1 MTTVPRNQAPGKT
14 VLPPDD
20 LDELLDLTRFLEQHE
35 EPAILLGPDGEQV
48 PLPLEIYRTLIDVVD
63 AMRHR
68 RAVMIAPVG
77 KVLTTQGAAD
87 LLGISRPTL
96 IRLLDE
102 GKIPFECPSGGRHRR
117 LRIEDVLNYQRRQAV
132 VRSET
137 LEELVD
143 DAEELGLYDLSPDS
157 LKGALEAARKGR
169 GRQ

>member
-35 EPAILLGPDGEQV
+35 EPPILLGPDGEQV

-77 KVLTTQGAAD
+77 KVLTTQG
-87 LLGISRPTL
+87 
-96 IRLLDE
+96 
-102 GKIPFECPSGGRHRR
+102 
-117 LRIEDVLNYQRRQAV
+117 
-132 VRSET
+132 
-137 LEELVD
+137 LVGNQQTYSHPL
-143 DAEELGLYDLSPDS
+143 A
-157 LKGALEAARKGR
+157 
-169 GRQ
+169 